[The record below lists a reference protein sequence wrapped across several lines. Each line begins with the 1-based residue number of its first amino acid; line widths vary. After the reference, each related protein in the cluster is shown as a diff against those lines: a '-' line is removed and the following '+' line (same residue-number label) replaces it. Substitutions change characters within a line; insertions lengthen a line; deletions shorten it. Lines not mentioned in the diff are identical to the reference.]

1 MQGFFFFNYF
11 ILQQQGGAES
21 SSKSQR
27 ACKLL
32 EEALRLNLKILG
44 NRLDWGAKFEL

>member
-1 MQGFFFFNYF
+1 MQGFFYFFF
-11 ILQQQGGAES
+11 ILQQQGGGAES

-44 NRLDWGAKFEL
+44 SRLDWGAKFEL

>member
-1 MQGFFFFNYF
+1 MCRVFFKKIY
-11 ILQQQGGAES
+11 ILQQQGRAES
-21 SSKSQR
+21 SIKSQR

-44 NRLDWGAKFEL
+44 SRLDWGAKFEL